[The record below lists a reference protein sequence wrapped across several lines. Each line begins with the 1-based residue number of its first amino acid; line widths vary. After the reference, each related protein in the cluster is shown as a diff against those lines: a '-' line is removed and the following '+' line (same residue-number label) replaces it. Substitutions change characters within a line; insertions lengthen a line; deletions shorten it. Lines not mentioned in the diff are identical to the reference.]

1 MHIHVFIK
9 KHKSSLLSA
18 AAVPEWELSPD
29 VEVEQVILDEQCEV
43 PETEEVLP
51 IPEIE
56 IEIPFPQPESEAC
69 EDKNAYPAGWNAEN
83 IIF

>member
-1 MHIHVFIK
+1 MLFFKISV
-9 KHKSSLLSA
+9 SGA
-18 AAVPEWELSPD
+18 YVPEWEIPAD

-56 IEIPFPQPESEAC
+56 IEIPLPEAC
-69 EDKNAYPAGWNAEN
+69 DDGDAYPAGWNAEN